1 MIFTR
6 RQISLESSPVGQ
18 REGLAMCY
26 AWYRR
31 DMHKGL
37 LMTEPE
43 GNSPLKQLG
52 VDGTNDDNKM
62 DIKK

>member
-1 MIFTR
+1 
-6 RQISLESSPVGQ
+6 
-18 REGLAMCY
+18 
-26 AWYRR
+26 
-31 DMHKGL
+31 MHKGL

-43 GNSPLKQLG
+43 GNSQLKQLG